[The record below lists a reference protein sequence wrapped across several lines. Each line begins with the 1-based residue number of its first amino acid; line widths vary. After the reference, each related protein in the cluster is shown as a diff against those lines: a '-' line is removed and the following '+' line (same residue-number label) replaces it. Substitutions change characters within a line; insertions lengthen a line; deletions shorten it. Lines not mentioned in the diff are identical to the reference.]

1 MFYPTYAWVVYNWYP
16 EKWWMNDN
24 SSCIRDRSVKA
35 EDLER
40 LIEHA
45 IILDDNSRIDENR
58 RDELNIGKIVS
69 I

>member
-1 MFYPTYAWVVYNWYP
+1 MVYNWYP